1 MQPTQTKLSEREIA
15 QAWAQITV
23 KFLRKNLN
31 RMKVGQNSSGDLY
44 LSFKFKVIAGTQGNV
59 DRIEFAFKYYG
70 KFLDMG
76 VGKGTRLGNRPVS
89 KGYRKLSEKFLGM
102 HRVSKKWYSRS
113 FYAESHR
120 LFEIL
125 QKEYGRRSQ
134 ILISKNSSDKAIK

>member
-1 MQPTQTKLSEREIA
+1 MQSPQTKLSEREIA
-15 QAWAQITV
+15 QAWARITV
-23 KFLRKNLN
+23 KLWRKNLN
-31 RMKVGQNSSGDLY
+31 RLKIGRHSSDDLFR
-44 LSFKFKVIAGTQGNV
+44 SFQIKVIAGAGGNV

-76 VGKGTRLGNRPVS
+76 VGRGTRLGDRPASRGSKRVS
-89 KGYRKLSEKFLGM
+89 EQFLGM
-102 HRVSKKWYSRS
+102 KREPKKWYSRT

-134 ILISKNSSDKAIK
+134 ILISENISDNAIK